1 MNNQNVE
8 KIIND
13 SLSNI
18 DFTQPEYVYKKFNT
32 SYANFL
38 KVAELHNSY
47 RIVYASKFFDL
58 LVMTLIMFISTL
70 IKASL
75 IKTIFIMIGAQFF
88 FVVISFLGKY
98 FISSIE
104 VVKHIELQTELKKL
118 PKNSE
123 NK

>member
-1 MNNQNVE
+1 
-8 KIIND
+8 
-13 SLSNI
+13 
-18 DFTQPEYVYKKFNT
+18 
-32 SYANFL
+32 
-38 KVAELHNSY
+38 
-47 RIVYASKFFDL
+47 
-58 LVMTLIMFISTL
+58 
-70 IKASL
+70 
-75 IKTIFIMIGAQFF
+75 MIGAQFF